1 MKSSRKSRPPFL
13 AQRAAK
19 SARSFDTGLVARS
32 CQIAALAFCLNLHG
46 APFVEAAPA
55 GNELEQIA
63 ALIEQGQFGDAESR
77 LQDFLR
83 TEPNSG
89 PAYRLLGILHQRQGK
104 FPQAEA
110 DLEKAVNLTGGRDPQ
125 TLFLLAQTKF
135 AVKKSHE
142 ALDIIAQVS
151 TLASNDAS
159 AHYAAGR
166 LLWEN
171 SLPAEAAKELE
182 RARSLAPQNPAITTE
197 LILAELDRGRAG
209 PAEALL
215 RPFLGGAAYDDLVQA
230 GSRFAEARRF
240 TLAVRAFERAV
251 DLQPKSYDALYDL
264 ALADYRAGDSP
275 KTLTTLNRIKSLQA
289 NPPADYHYLRG
300 KAELDLG
307 HTQVAGEELLKAVEQ
322 QPDNESL
329 CADTGL
335 LFFRHDNFWKALQVY
350 EACSRRQADSVAIA
364 TGLALTYFR
373 LGKYDD
379 AIRTFKRVLDLRAGA
394 DAAREGLAFLLY
406 VSGNLTEARRLL
418 ESRLGAED
426 ADYYLYYLHA
436 LVLLR
441 LEPGANRAAALQ
453 SLGSALRR
461 NPQFAPAYFQ
471 RGKMRAEQG
480 DVDHALED
488 LRRAT
493 ELDPAYAQPYYLM
506 AQIEFKLGKKDEAEQ
521 ARRRFAALD
530 REKEEKD
537 QKQQIENRLLQI
549 LQ

>member
-1 MKSSRKSRPPFL
+1 MRTVALALCVGVCFVRSS
-13 AQRAAK
+13 AARAAQ
-19 SARSFDTGLVARS
+19 G
-32 CQIAALAFCLNLHG
+32 
-46 APFVEAAPA
+46 
-55 GNELEQIA
+55 ELQPIA
-63 ALIEQGQFGDAESR
+63 ALIEQGQFGDAERR

-151 TLASNDAS
+151 TLASTDAS

-166 LLWEN
+166 LLREN
-171 SLPAEAAKELE
+171 SLAEEAAKELE

-209 PAEALL
+209 LAETLL
-215 RPFLGGAAYDDLVQA
+215 RPFLGGATYDDLVQA
-230 GSRFAEARRF
+230 GTRFAEAGRF
-240 TLAVRAFERAV
+240 AVAVLAFEHAV
-251 DLQPKSYDALYDL
+251 ELQPKSYDALYDL
-264 ALADYRAGDSP
+264 ALADYRAGDLP
-275 KTLTTLNRIKSLQA
+275 KTLTTLDRIKSLVVE
-289 NPPADYHYLRG
+289 PPADYHYLRG

-307 HTQVAGEELLKAVEQ
+307 QTQGAGEELLRAVEQ

-335 LFFRHDNFWKALQVY
+335 LFFRHDNFWKALAVY

-379 AIRTFKRVLDLRAGA
+379 AIRTFKRVLDLRADA

-441 LEPGANRAAALQ
+441 VEAGVNRAAALQ
-453 SLGSALRR
+453 SLANALRR

-471 RGKMRAEQG
+471 RGKMQAEQG
-480 DVDHALED
+480 DVNRALQD

-506 AQIEFKLGKKDEAEQ
+506 AQIEFKLGKKEEAER
-521 ARRRFAALD
+521 AKRRFAALD